1 MSRRGAALLQ
11 LASPALPIGGYSYST
26 GLEWGI
32 ESGQVKDEASAR
44 EWVADALA
52 LTIAR
57 FEGPLMLAALRQARA
72 LHRADAQDEVNASH
86 QDKCF
91 ERLAALNAK
100 AIAARETAELRLES
114 QQMGYSMA
122 RWFEAVCPDPR
133 TDAQL
138 IARLAPLSLPV
149 AWAVAAARLA
159 LSDDDA
165 LLGFVWAF
173 VENQV
178 MVLMKAMPMG
188 QIAAQRLLRS
198 LGPEIDQAIDAALS
212 LNEGDWSSA
221 APLLAIA
228 SARHETQYSR
238 LFRS

>member
-1 MSRRGAALLQ
+1 
-11 LASPALPIGGYSYST
+11 
-26 GLEWGI
+26 
-32 ESGQVKDEASAR
+32 
-44 EWVADALA
+44 
-52 LTIAR
+52 
-57 FEGPLMLAALRQARA
+57 
-72 LHRADAQDEVNASH
+72 
-86 QDKCF
+86 
-91 ERLAALNAK
+91 
-100 AIAARETAELRLES
+100 
-114 QQMGYSMA
+114 MGYSMA
-122 RWFEAVCPDPR
+122 RWFEAVCPDPLI
-133 TDAQL
+133 DARL
-138 IARLAPLSLPV
+138 IARLAPMSLPV
-149 AWAVAAARLA
+149 AWAVAAARLS

-198 LGPEIDQAIDAALS
+198 LGPEIDQSIDAALS
-212 LNEGDWSSA
+212 LTEHDWSSA